1 MTDFLATAQV
11 RSATRADLPAIIS
24 LLADDVLGTA
34 RESTDP
40 NDLPVY
46 ERAFDAMTA
55 QGGNEYLVV
64 EREGQLLAV
73 MQFTVIPGLSRRGR
87 TRALLEGVRV
97 SSACRGQ
104 GVGERFLGI
113 ACGHRQPEHAVVV
126 RPAHDVEFQFAEGL
140 ANLRDGCRLDKDRLQ
155 QRHARGRRRI
165 PVQGAHASRRHGQF
179 LEPGETHGLQ
189 PSEQRQRRHRG
200 NCPATAHGC
209 APPTSQPSAQR
220 GGLSREFFV
229 FEIVGF
235 HAGSWSSAANS
246 T

>member
-24 LLADDVLGTA
+24 LLADDVLGTS

-104 GVGERFLGI
+104 GVGGWFFEQVIARARAAGCTLVQLTTDKRRDDARRFYESLGFQ
-113 ACGHRQPEHAVVV
+113 ATHEGMKLDLPE
-126 RPAHDVEFQFAEGL
+126 
-140 ANLRDGCRLDKDRLQ
+140 
-155 QRHARGRRRI
+155 
-165 PVQGAHASRRHGQF
+165 
-179 LEPGETHGLQ
+179 
-189 PSEQRQRRHRG
+189 
-200 NCPATAHGC
+200 
-209 APPTSQPSAQR
+209 
-220 GGLSREFFV
+220 
-229 FEIVGF
+229 
-235 HAGSWSSAANS
+235 
-246 T
+246 